1 MARLNARQKR
11 AAKRRAAL
19 YAKGMFLNPSTQ
31 PTDGFVRSSH
41 KVKVANQYVP
51 AVARAFSP
59 KPLNW
64 EGKGSQGKVVKG
76 QLKPRN
82 PASKSRFSGP
92 VIPGDWAQPTLVQPT
107 REIVQPDTTK
117 AHLKRAWKGG
127 RPIKED

>member
-64 EGKGSQGKVVKG
+64 DTAGKRGKVVKG
-76 QLKPRN
+76 QLKPKN
-82 PASKSRFSGP
+82 PLQK
-92 VIPGDWAQPTLVQPT
+92 PGYSVDGYDAKTVDRRLDQK
-107 REIVQPDTTK
+107 D
-117 AHLKRAWKGG
+117 
-127 RPIKED
+127 